1 MEMAITRS
9 THYACKCKQ
18 TMNRHI
24 HILRDGTGLSVRPL
38 RSSDRGLVAAGFDSL
53 SDESRYR
60 RFMTPTSRITE
71 RQLDYFT
78 RIDQI
83 DHFAWGVLGPL
94 PEERPVAT
102 ARYVRLKQTPSIAE
116 LAVTVIDEFQGRG
129 VGGFLVSATALAAHR
144 NGIDLLKAH
153 LLTDNHRMLSVLERV
168 GGVIEETD
176 GPTLVVD
183 VATEAAALVL
193 DDVERQPLMRL
204 IEAAPLAACAQPSSS
219 GSRTAAICR

>member
-83 DHFAWGVLGPL
+83 DHFAWGVLGPM
-94 PEERPVAT
+94 ERPVAT
-102 ARYVRLKQTPSIAE
+102 ARYVRLDDTPTIAE
-116 LAVTVIDEFQGRG
+116 LAVTVVDEFQGRG
-129 VGGFLVSATALAAHR
+129 VGSFLVSATALAAHR
-144 NGIDLLKAH
+144 NGIDLLRAH
-153 LLTDNHRMLSVLERV
+153 VLTDNHRMLAVLERTRGDRDRGRRSDP
-168 GGVIEETD
+168 GG
-176 GPTLVVD
+176 GSGHRSRRRMSS
-183 VATEAAALVL
+183 A
-193 DDVERQPLMRL
+193 MR
-204 IEAAPLAACAQPSSS
+204 S
-219 GSRTAAICR
+219 GSH